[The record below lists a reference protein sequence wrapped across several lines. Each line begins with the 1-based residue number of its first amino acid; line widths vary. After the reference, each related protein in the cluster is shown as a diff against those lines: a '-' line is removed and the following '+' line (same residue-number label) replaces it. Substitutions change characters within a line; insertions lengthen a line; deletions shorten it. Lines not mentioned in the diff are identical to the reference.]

1 MIEKIGFERKG
12 KNQSVIKFYHETG
25 EITSLLFNNDFP
37 LQAEELYKR
46 IIEQLLKNESD
57 LSFDDD
63 LYSIMTFFFVKNSL
77 GVPIGFN
84 VSKNE
89 DRIRIGKRIKE
100 IRKVKQIDAKSLS
113 ILTGI
118 DAANLFRIE
127 QGKQSVGIDVLSKI
141 ANAMGYR
148 VDFVELG
155 I

>member
-1 MIEKIGFERKG
+1 MN
-12 KNQSVIKFYHETG
+12 NQE
-25 EITSLLFNNDFP
+25 
-37 LQAEELYKR
+37 
-46 IIEQLLKNESD
+46 IEQLLKNESD

-118 DAANLFRIE
+118 DAANLCRIE

>member
-118 DAANLFRIE
+118 DAANLCRIE